1 LAKRH
6 TSSQD
11 RQLTQ
16 PVARSVGEL
25 TGEALYHVGGAAVK
39 IHPALTYTAGR
50 TALMAAVAAALFAVG
65 FRSWA
70 LVLLAIVIS
79 MPLSWFV
86 LRRQREQL
94 AERAAVHQQ
103 RRQQERAALR
113 AVLDEQNLDEQ
124 TAEPDRS

>member
-1 LAKRH
+1 M
-6 TSSQD
+6 
-11 RQLTQ
+11 
-16 PVARSVGEL
+16 
-25 TGEALYHVGGAAVK
+25 K

-94 AERAAVHQQ
+94 AERVAAHQQ

-113 AVLDEQNLDEQ
+113 AVLDEQDLDQQDLDEQ
-124 TAEPDRS
+124 DLDEPATNQTATKNPGGLAAS